1 MLEEVRLV
9 GSQKKGT
16 AIAGCMISDVVV
28 LFKSIPVGKTVLLRD
43 IVNMSSQCVCVD
55 KIVRE
60 LAYKVKNVL
69 EGSAGD
75 EKVNVEVELRGKCK
89 EERERRGSGC
99 TCYILMI
106 FIVVVTH
113 KCILR

>member
-1 MLEEVRLV
+1 M
-9 GSQKKGT
+9 
-16 AIAGCMISDVVV
+16 
-28 LFKSIPVGKTVLLRD
+28 
-43 IVNMSSQCVCVD
+43 
-55 KIVRE
+55 RE

-89 EERERRGSGC
+89 EERERGEGVRM
-99 TCYILMI
+99 YKLMI

-113 KCILR
+113 NVF